1 MLVVEFVRVLRY
13 CVRSVLA
20 VVSMLSRLWKLCLVK
35 NELIEEEFQ
44 PFRASSQSTYTHKQG
59 QPILN
64 PRKV

>member
-13 CVRSVLA
+13 CVKSVLA
-20 VVSMLSRLWKLCLVK
+20 VVSMLSMLWKLCLIK

-44 PFRASSQSTYTHKQG
+44 PFWASSQSTYTHKQS

-64 PRKV
+64 SREV